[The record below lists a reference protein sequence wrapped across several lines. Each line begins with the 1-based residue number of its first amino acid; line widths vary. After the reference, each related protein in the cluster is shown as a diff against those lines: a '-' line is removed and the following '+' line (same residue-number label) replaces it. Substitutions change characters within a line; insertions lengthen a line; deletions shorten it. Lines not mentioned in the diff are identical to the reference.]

1 MAIRKSVKEE
11 IFLNKKINEAVKICE
26 NALSAGNFTNIKK
39 NQVTNQLTANY
50 KKITVW
56 GEITISLL
64 PHEGGTKV
72 VVDAMANVDNVF
84 ALLKSPGQ
92 KILEKFKEGLK

>member
-39 NQVTNQLTANY
+39 N
-50 KKITVW
+50 
-56 GEITISLL
+56 
-64 PHEGGTKV
+64 
-72 VVDAMANVDNVF
+72 
-84 ALLKSPGQ
+84 
-92 KILEKFKEGLK
+92 